1 MAGAD
6 DKRTKGPSV
15 TRRAALVGAGLGLGA
30 ALAGPM
36 ALALP
41 AEVAEAATPYSC
53 IADQGLL
60 HYPAYTPVQDLVA
73 SHSQWFDS
81 SRGEAMYCINR
92 HNGSYTPDYAG
103 GTVCLLTDAAAY
115 WLFSNDRQIA
125 RAVAWVVANNRS
137 CGGTS
142 WERTYAQCAIWM
154 IIEHAYDPIS
164 WSLAF
169 EAVWGASNQRM
180 DPAASDI
187 AARAWAFG
195 KSGDTSL
202 DRRVLAFVPSDGC
215 QPVAFYNP
223 IYTEG
228 DYGLWMGVSAAA
240 TNGHPIADGVY
251 MLRCKG
257 NASYY
262 LATSS
267 DRDADGGGHDLMV
280 WTPYSGDSWRT
291 EEFHLRWMPD
301 SGAYQMRPLV
311 NGVLSVDARNG
322 NAGQAAHTY
331 WQNGSDSQ
339 LFFVEPCGDGTFCLC
354 PRRNAGLSLTC
365 AGYWNGA
372 EVTFEARTAGEGGQG
387 ASLASQRWQLERVDT
402 STGGFARGTVDS
414 YDRSLAGAVWGVYHD
429 ESCSSEWGR
438 MTTGSDGWAKWP
450 DPWDEV
456 NDDWYVRMISAPA
469 GYRRDTMRYRF
480 RITEDHVAYHG
491 RCRPWLYTSLEPDTY
506 AVSFY
511 VVDVDGTCHLVH
523 KAVLASGSS
532 VAAGAPCVADADASA
547 RREYPDDFEF
557 LRRWYRDVATL
568 TELGTLTLAGD
579 VSLFARRPGAI
590 HFLWLASDGS
600 TWTEVH
606 SAKAPWLST
615 VSPSDGSFAEA
626 DARLARAL
634 DVEVMDY
641 VDRWYSGKGASDGKF
656 TSAEV
661 RGEVY
666 VYARPSWG
674 TVTHYVDGTGPE
686 SVVRMPDGSRA
697 TFGPFAWGHRYAVD
711 ASVTEAARAAGCT
724 PGLAAWYAD
733 ASDPMV
739 ASDELPQAQTP
750 PTADLLITQASTALY
765 ATNRLTLSFALAEGS
780 VEPAEEPELHEAAD
794 ASSPAPDVALPQA
807 AVVRRLRSRQLAGY
821 GQAYAPAEGGRWR
834 TLRSRAWYA
843 DAAAT
848 GTPSLTLR
856 PSRDQTLYALWR
868 WNTADGVVDDRG

>member
-30 ALAGPM
+30 ALAGPL

-53 IADQGLL
+53 IADRGHL
-60 HYPAYTPVQDLVA
+60 HYPAYDPPQDLV
-73 SHSQWFDS
+73 SGSPWFTSD
-81 SRGEAMYCINR
+81 RGEAMFCINR
-92 HNGSYTPDYAG
+92 HIRTYNDNYSG
-103 GTVCLLTDAAAY
+103 GTVCRFTDGAAFG
-115 WLFSNDRQIA
+115 LFDSDVRKA
-125 RAVAWVVANNRS
+125 RAVAWIIERYR
-137 CGGTS
+137 GYGTTA
-142 WERTYAQCAIWM
+142 WERTYAQVAIWM
-154 IIEHAYDPIS
+154 VLEWATVSWAS
-164 WSLAF
+164 WSHAF
-169 EAVWGASNQRM
+169 NKVWGASNQRM
-180 DPAASDI
+180 DPASSDI
-187 AARAWAFG
+187 AAKAWAFG
-195 KSGDTSL
+195 QSGDSSL
-202 DRRVLAFVPSDGC
+202 DRRLLAFIPSGGG
-215 QPVAFYNP
+215 QPVGYYNP
-223 IYTEG
+223 ILTEG

-240 TNGHPIADGVY
+240 TNGHPVADGVY

-280 WTPYSGDSWRT
+280 WTSYSDDSWRT
-291 EEFHLRWMPD
+291 EEFHLRYMTD
-301 SGAYQMRPLV
+301 TGTYQVRPLV

-322 NAGQAAHTY
+322 SSGQAAHTY
-331 WQNGSDSQ
+331 WQNGTDSQ
-339 LFFVEPCGDGTFCLC
+339 LFHVEPCGDGTFRLC
-354 PRRNAGLSLTC
+354 PRRNADLALTA
-365 AGYWNGA
+365 AGYRNGA
-372 EVTFEARTAGEGGQG
+372 EVTLEAKSD
-387 ASLASQRWQLERVDT
+387 SLASQRWRLERVDT
-402 STGGFARGTVDS
+402 STGGFAKGTVDS
-414 YDRSLAGAVWGVYHD
+414 YDMPLAGAVWGVYHD

-438 MTTGSDGWAKWP
+438 MTTGADGWAKWP

-469 GYRRDTMRYRF
+469 GYRKDVLTHRF
-480 RITEDHVAYHG
+480 RITEDHMAYYG
-491 RCRPWLYTSLEPDTY
+491 KCRPWLYTSLEPDTY

-511 VVDVDGTCHLVH
+511 VVDLDGTCHLVH
-523 KAVLASGSS
+523 KAVLASGSA
-532 VAAGAPCVADADASA
+532 VAAGAACVADADASA
-547 RREYPDDFEF
+547 RREYPEDFDY

-568 TELGTLTLAGD
+568 TALGTLTLAGD

-590 HFLWLASDGS
+590 HFLWLGSDGS

-615 VSPSDGSFAEA
+615 VSSSDESFAEA
-626 DARLARAL
+626 DAKLACAL

-641 VDRWYSGKGASDGKF
+641 VVRWYSGRAASDAKF
-656 TSAEV
+656 SSTKV

-666 VYARPSWG
+666 VYARPAWG

-686 SVVRMPDGSRA
+686 SVVRMPDGSKA

-711 ASVTEAARAAGCT
+711 ASVTEAARADGCT
-724 PGLAAWYAD
+724 PGLTAWYAD

-739 ASDELPQAQTP
+739 ASDDLPQAQTP

-765 ATNRLTLSFALAEGS
+765 ATNRLTLSFALADGS
-780 VEPAEEPELHEAAD
+780 IDPAAETELHEAAD
-794 ASSPAPDVALPQA
+794 ASTPAPDVALPRA
-807 AVVRRLRSRQLAGY
+807 AVVRRLRSRQLVGY
-821 GQAYAPAEGGRWR
+821 SQAYAPAEGGRWR
-834 TLRSRAWYA
+834 TLRPRAWYA